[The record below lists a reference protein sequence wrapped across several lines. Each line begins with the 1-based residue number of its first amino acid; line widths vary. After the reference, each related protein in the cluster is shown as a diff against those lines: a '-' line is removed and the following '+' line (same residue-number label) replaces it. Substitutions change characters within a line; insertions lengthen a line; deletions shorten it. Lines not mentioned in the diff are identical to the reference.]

1 MAAVSVL
8 GRPGGRVA
16 DELEGLF
23 GGLDGPEDR
32 LLNPEQRESQLIP
45 GEVEHLLAPLVLK
58 LPPCLEQ
65 LAQLRI
71 IRRDLSRELPP
82 RLEVVSA
89 SRRLQEEATGEG
101 AELLARSVIEP
112 LKPPAL
118 LNDLDR
124 AALGTHP
131 DLAQPRLS
139 FAQRLGRHPF
149 AGLVQVPPSLCQRR
163 LGVGQLFPQPT
174 FALTLGLEPC
184 ERIGVLNAARLGHRL
199 DRLSQQLPGPGSAD
213 MSGENKK
220 QLRVPVER
228 LGELYERLGN
238 GPLDLA
244 RLDPADLR
252 SREAAPPR
260 QPPHRKAR
268 THARLSRHLG
278 HSLHLVSH
286 RDPSLAAS
294 VPSVKYQCLPPMRS
308 VTVTRRNDDGLP
320 VGCSRA
326 CGCRKLLR
334 GARGV
339 QKLCHAVRSGGF
351 AAGSSK

>member
-23 GGLDGPEDR
+23 GGLDRPEDR
-32 LLNPEQRESQLIP
+32 LLNPQQRESQLIP

-71 IRRDLSRELPP
+71 IRRDLTRELPP

-89 SRRLQEEATGEG
+89 SRRLQEEAAGEG

-118 LNDLDR
+118 LSDLDR

-139 FAQRLGRHPF
+139 CAQRLGRHPF
-149 AGLVQVPPSLCQRR
+149 PGLAQLPLSLRQRR
-163 LGVGQLFPQPT
+163 LGVGQLFPEPT
-174 FALTLGLEPC
+174 LALTLDLEPREC
-184 ERIGVLNAARLGHRL
+184 LGVLSAARLGHRL
-199 DRLSQQLPGPGSAD
+199 DRLSQQLACPRSPD
-213 MSGENKK
+213 MSSENKK

-228 LGELYERLGN
+228 LGELYERLSN
-238 GPLDLA
+238 GPLDLT

-286 RDPSLAAS
+286 RDHKSSRFCTVGQIPVFAS
-294 VPSVKYQCLPPMRS
+294 DAISHRYPKNR
-308 VTVTRRNDDGLP
+308 
-320 VGCSRA
+320 
-326 CGCRKLLR
+326 
-334 GARGV
+334 
-339 QKLCHAVRSGGF
+339 
-351 AAGSSK
+351 

>member
-16 DELEGLF
+16 DELEGVF

-71 IRRDLSRELPP
+71 IRRDLTRELPP
-82 RLEVVSA
+82 RLEVVAA
-89 SRRLQEEATGEG
+89 SRRLQEEATGEA
-101 AELLARSVIEP
+101 AELLARSIIEP

-139 FAQRLGRHPF
+139 CAQRLGRHPF
-149 AGLVQVPPSLCQRR
+149 PGLAQLPLSLRQRR
-163 LGVGQLFPQPT
+163 LGVGQLFPEPT
-174 FALTLGLEPC
+174 LALTLDLEPREC
-184 ERIGVLNAARLGHRL
+184 LGVLSAARLGHRL
-199 DRLSQQLPGPGSAD
+199 DR
-213 MSGENKK
+213 
-220 QLRVPVER
+220 
-228 LGELYERLGN
+228 
-238 GPLDLA
+238 
-244 RLDPADLR
+244 ADLR

-286 RDPSLAAS
+286 RDHKSSRFCTVGQIPVFAS
-294 VPSVKYQCLPPMRS
+294 DAISHRYPKKR
-308 VTVTRRNDDGLP
+308 
-320 VGCSRA
+320 
-326 CGCRKLLR
+326 
-334 GARGV
+334 
-339 QKLCHAVRSGGF
+339 
-351 AAGSSK
+351 